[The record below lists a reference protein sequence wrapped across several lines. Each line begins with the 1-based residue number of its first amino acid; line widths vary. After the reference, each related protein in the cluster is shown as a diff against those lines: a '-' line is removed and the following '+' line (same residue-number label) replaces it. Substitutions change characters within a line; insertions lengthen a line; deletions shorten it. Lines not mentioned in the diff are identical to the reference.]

1 MLYKMGILLI
11 YLYIRIL
18 LMLQCQFFFLSKIF
32 VFNFDLMKSVMSF
45 TAEMMIFVGV
55 LLS

>member
-18 LMLQCQFFFLSKIF
+18 LMLQCQFFFLSTIF